1 MSQSSPTASAF
12 FLAASTALAVI
23 AMSIQ
28 AQDSDPDM
36 VQQQIDQLDAQI
48 QAIDS
53 DLAATLAQVKRERAE
68 INRAERAILEIRR
81 SIGKV
86 QADIHRIESELSD
99 VEDDVKTNQ
108 NALFDQQ
115 ENIKT
120 LLRALYVNREGSA
133 LKLILSQEDPAA
145 MARNLIYHSRL
156 TEAQRAQVEALKAI
170 LAQLEQ
176 AQNAL
181 ARVKLERIQALDQLE
196 EEQSNLVS
204 QQDKRQKAIT
214 KLTQT
219 ARSLEA
225 QKAQLI
231 EDRAGLEALLSE
243 LDTDAIFG
251 DELLIKPFSEFKGK
265 LSWPTKARLATK
277 YNSPRNGGLRWQ
289 GVKFRNTVN
298 DPVSAIYT
306 GRVVFADWLTGYGLL
321 VILDHGDNYMSLY
334 AHNAELH
341 VEEGEW
347 VETGKRLAD
356 AGNTGGQTEPGL
368 YFEIRHKGEPINPAN
383 WCR

>member
-1 MSQSSPTASAF
+1 MSQSSRKTCAF

-23 AMSIQ
+23 PWSSW
-28 AQDSDPDM
+28 AQDSDSDEL
-36 VQQQIDQLDAQI
+36 QKKIDQLDVQI
-48 QAIDS
+48 QSIDT

-68 INRAERAILEIRR
+68 INRAERAIVKIRQ

-86 QADIHRIESELSD
+86 LLDMGRIDSELGD
-99 VEDDVKTNQ
+99 IETEVKANQ
-108 NALFDQQ
+108 NSLIDQQ

-120 LLRALYVNREGSA
+120 LLRALYLNREGSA

-156 TEAQRAQVEALKAI
+156 TDAQRAEVEALKDI

-176 AQNAL
+176 AQSAL
-181 ARVKLERIQALDQLE
+181 ARVKLERVQALNQLE
-196 EEQSNLVS
+196 EEQSNLVA
-204 QQDKRQKAIT
+204 QQTKRQSAIAQ
-214 KLTQT
+214 LNQA

-225 QKAQLI
+225 QKAQLL
-231 EDRAGLEALLSE
+231 EDRAGLEVLLSE
-243 LDTDAIFG
+243 LYNDAIFG
-251 DELLIKPFSEFKGK
+251 AEQLIKPFSEFKGK
-265 LSWPTKARLATK
+265 LNWPTKARLTK
-277 YNSPRNGGLRWQ
+277 RYNASRNGGLRWQ
-289 GVKFRNTVN
+289 GVKFRNKAK
-298 DPVSAIYT
+298 DPISAIYT

-347 VETGKRLAD
+347 VETGKLIAD
-356 AGNTGGQTEPGL
+356 AGDTGGQSEPGL
-368 YFEIRHKGEPINPAN
+368 YFEIRYKGEPINPAS

>member
-1 MSQSSPTASAF
+1 LSQSSRKACAF
-12 FLAASTALAVI
+12 FLVASTALAVS

-120 LLRALYVNREGSA
+120 LLRALYLNPEGSA

-181 ARVKLERIQALDQLE
+181 ARVKLERVQALDQLE
-196 EEQSNLVS
+196 EEQNNLVA
-204 QQDKRQKAIT
+204 QQDKRQDAVA
-214 KLTQT
+214 KLNQT

-231 EDRAGLEALLSE
+231 EDRAGLEDLLSE

-251 DELLIKPFSEFKGK
+251 DERLIKPFSEFKGK

-277 YNSPRNGGLRWQ
+277 YNASRNGGLRWQ
-289 GVKFRNTVN
+289 GVKFRNKAN
-298 DPVSAIYT
+298 DPVAAIYT

-356 AGNTGGQTEPGL
+356 AGDTGGQSEPGL
-368 YFEIRHKGEPINPAN
+368 YFEIRHEGEPINPAN

>member
-1 MSQSSPTASAF
+1 
-12 FLAASTALAVI
+12 
-23 AMSIQ
+23 MSIQ

-53 DLAATLAQVKRERAE
+53 DLAATLARVKRERAE

-120 LLRALYVNREGSA
+120 LLRALYLNREGSA

-156 TEAQRAQVEALKAI
+156 TEAKRAQVEALKAI

-181 ARVKLERIQALDQLE
+181 ARVKLERVQALDQLE
-196 EEQSNLVS
+196 EEQNNLVA
-204 QQDKRQKAIT
+204 QQDKRQDAVA
-214 KLTQT
+214 KLNQT

-225 QKAQLI
+225 QRAQLI

-243 LDTDAIFG
+243 LDIDAIFG
-251 DELLIKPFSEFKGK
+251 DERLIKPFSEFKGK

-277 YNSPRNGGLRWQ
+277 YNASRNGGLRWQ
-289 GVKFRNTVN
+289 GVKFRNKAN
-298 DPVSAIYT
+298 DPVAAIYT

-356 AGNTGGQTEPGL
+356 AGDTGGQSEPGL
-368 YFEIRHKGEPINPAN
+368 YFEIRHEGEPINPAN

>member
-1 MSQSSPTASAF
+1 MSQSSRKACAF
-12 FLAASTALAVI
+12 FLVASTALAVS

-120 LLRALYVNREGSA
+120 LLRALYLNREGSA

-181 ARVKLERIQALDQLE
+181 ARVKLERVQALDQLE
-196 EEQSNLVS
+196 EEQNNLVT
-204 QQDKRQKAIT
+204 QQDKRQDAVA
-214 KLTQT
+214 KLNQT

-225 QKAQLI
+225 QRAQLI
-231 EDRAGLEALLSE
+231 EDRASLEALLSE
-243 LDTDAIFG
+243 LDIDAIFG
-251 DELLIKPFSEFKGK
+251 DERLIKPFSEFKGK

-277 YNSPRNGGLRWQ
+277 YNASRNGGLRWQ
-289 GVKFRNTVN
+289 GVKFRNKAN
-298 DPVSAIYT
+298 DPVAAIYT

-356 AGNTGGQTEPGL
+356 AGDTGGQSEPGL